1 MTARPRLPVTALF
14 GTNMFFSGVTYA
26 ATLPYAALVGVD
38 TLGMSP
44 GLFATAMAVGSVLG
58 TFVSLAL
65 GYLSDKLRDR
75 RLLVL
80 ITALA
85 GILAHGMIYLWPT
98 QLSFILAMALVIP
111 VAGACYGQCF
121 AYVRV
126 YYVRHDVA
134 RADFMVTA
142 LRTVFTLAWIVV
154 PPLAGWIA
162 AEFSIFNVYLVSSLS
177 YAVVAG
183 IFALLMTDEATAV
196 QMPTPVRAE
205 GASLLSTFAL
215 PFGTLAGLIG
225 LVVMTAAMRILTF
238 TVALFIV
245 TDLGGTVTDVG
256 FYAGITAA
264 VEAPCMLL
272 LAYLTT
278 KLSKETLLAA
288 AGLVMAVFIGLTSI
302 LTSMTALYWLLILNG
317 LGTAALM
324 SVNISYVQEAIKGR
338 VGLSTSLMD
347 VVAIAANLLGAT
359 AFGLLTSGG
368 NYRFALM
375 VGAGVSVAGAAIMA
389 LGNLSRLG
397 VLPQTKPAFLTGE

>member
-1 MTARPRLPVTALF
+1 MTAQPRLPVTALL

-26 ATLPYAALVGVD
+26 ATMPYASLVGVD
-38 TLGMSP
+38 MLGMTP
-44 GLFATAMAVGSVLG
+44 ALFASAMSAGAVLG
-58 TFVSLAL
+58 TLVSLGL
-65 GYLSDKLRDR
+65 GYLSDKLPDR

-85 GILAHGMIYLWPT
+85 GIIGHGMIYAFPT
-98 QLSFILAMALVIP
+98 QLSFILAMAVVMP

-126 YYVRHDVA
+126 YYLRHHAA

-142 LRTVFTLAWIVV
+142 MRTVFTLAWIVV
-154 PPLAGWIA
+154 PPVAGWVA
-162 AEFSIFNVYLVSSLS
+162 ATYSIFDVFLMSSLS
-177 YAVVAG
+177 YAAMGV
-183 IFALLMTDEATAV
+183 IFALLISDKGTAV
-196 QMPTPVRAE
+196 QMPQPVRAE

-215 PFGTLAGLIG
+215 PPGILAGLIG
-225 LVVMTAAMRILTF
+225 LIVMTAAMRILTF
-238 TVALFIV
+238 TVGLFIV

-264 VEAPCMLL
+264 VEAPCMLV

-302 LTSMTALYWLLILNG
+302 LTSMTALYCLLLLNG

-324 SVNISYVQEAIKGR
+324 SINIAYVQDAIKGR
-338 VGLSTSLMD
+338 VGLSTSLGD
-347 VVAIAANLLGAT
+347 VVAIAANLLGAS
-359 AFGLLTSGG
+359 AFGVLTSGG
-368 NYRFALM
+368 NYRLALM
-375 VGAGVSVAGAAIMA
+375 VAAGVSVAGAAIMA
-389 LGNLSRLG
+389 FGNFSRLG
-397 VLPQTKPAFLTGE
+397 KLRPLQPA

>member
-1 MTARPRLPVTALF
+1 MTARPRLPVTALL

-26 ATLPYAALVGVD
+26 ATMPYASLVGVD

-44 GLFATAMAVGSVLG
+44 GWFASVMSVGAVLG
-58 TFVSLAL
+58 TFVSLGL
-65 GYLSDKLRDR
+65 GYISDKLPDR

-85 GILAHGMIYLWPT
+85 GVIGHGMIYLWPT
-98 QLSFILAMALVIP
+98 QLSFMLAMAVVMPL
-111 VAGACYGQCF
+111 AGACYGQCF

-126 YYVRHDVA
+126 YYVRHMPA

-142 LRTVFTLAWIVV
+142 LRTVFTLAWIIV
-154 PPLAGWIA
+154 PPVAGWVA
-162 AEFSIFNVYLVSSLS
+162 AKFSIFNVFLMSSLS
-177 YAVVAG
+177 YAVMGG
-183 IFALLMTDEATAV
+183 IFALLISDKATAV

-215 PFGTLAGLIG
+215 PLGTLAGLLG
-225 LVVMTAAMRILTF
+225 LIVMTAAMRILTF
-238 TVALFIV
+238 TVSLFIV

-288 AGLVMAVFIGLTSI
+288 AGIVMAIFIGLASI

-324 SVNISYVQEAIKGR
+324 SVNIPYLQDAIKGR

-375 VGAGVSVAGAAIMA
+375 VAAGVSVAGAAIMA
-389 LGNLSRLG
+389 FGNMSRLG
-397 VLPQTKPAFLTGE
+397 ELRQVEQAG

>member
-1 MTARPRLPVTALF
+1 MTARPRMPVTALL

-26 ATLPYAALVGVD
+26 ATMPYASLVGVD

-44 GLFATAMAVGSVLG
+44 GWFASVMSVGAVLG
-58 TFVSLAL
+58 TFVSLGL
-65 GYLSDKLRDR
+65 GYLSDKLPDR

-85 GILAHGMIYLWPT
+85 GVVGHGMIYLWPT
-98 QLSFILAMALVIP
+98 QFSFMIAMAVVMPL
-111 VAGACYGQCF
+111 AGACYGQCF

-126 YYVRHDVA
+126 YYVRHMPA

-142 LRTVFTLAWIVV
+142 LRTVFTLAWIIV
-154 PPLAGWIA
+154 PPVAGWVA
-162 AEFSIFNVYLVSSLS
+162 AQFSIFNVFLMSSLS
-177 YAVVAG
+177 YAVMGG
-183 IFALLMTDEATAV
+183 IFALLISDKTTAV
-196 QMPTPVRAE
+196 QMPAPVRAE

-215 PFGTLAGLIG
+215 PLGTLAGLLG
-225 LVVMTAAMRILTF
+225 LIVMTAAMRILTF
-238 TVALFIV
+238 TVSLFIV
-245 TDLGGTVTDVG
+245 TDLGGTLTDVG

-288 AGLVMAVFIGLTSI
+288 AGIVMAVFIGLASI

-324 SVNISYVQEAIKGR
+324 SVNIPYLQDAIKGR

-375 VGAGVSVAGAAIMA
+375 VAAGVSVAGAAIMA
-389 LGNLSRLG
+389 FGNLSRLG
-397 VLPQTKPAFLTGE
+397 ELRQVEQAG

>member
-1 MTARPRLPVTALF
+1 MTARPRLPVTALL

-26 ATLPYAALVGVD
+26 ATLPYASLVGVD

-44 GLFATAMAVGSVLG
+44 GWFATVMAAGSILG
-58 TFVSLAL
+58 TLVSLTL
-65 GYLSDKLRDR
+65 GYISDKLPDR

-80 ITALA
+80 ATALA
-85 GILAHGMIYLWPT
+85 GIIGHGMIYIWPT
-98 QLSFILAMALVIP
+98 QLSFTLAMALVMP

-121 AYVRV
+121 AYLRV
-126 YYVRHDVA
+126 FYVTHDA
-134 RADFMVTA
+134 KRADFMVTTM
-142 LRTVFTLAWIVV
+142 RMVFTLAWIVV

-162 AEFSIFNVYLVSSLS
+162 AELDIFNVYLASSLS
-177 YAVVAG
+177 YAAVAA
-183 IFALLMTDEATAV
+183 IFALLMADKGTAV
-196 QMPTPVRAE
+196 QMPAPVRAE

-215 PFGTLAGLIG
+215 PLGTLAGLAG

-238 TVALFIV
+238 TVPLFIV
-245 TDLGGTVTDVG
+245 GDLGGTVTDVG

-264 VEAPCMLL
+264 IEAPCMLL

-278 KLSKETLLAA
+278 RWTKETLLAT
-288 AGLVMAVFIGLTSI
+288 AGLVMAAFIGISSI
-302 LTSMTALYWLLILNG
+302 LTSMTAFYWLLLLNG

-324 SVNISYVQEAIKGR
+324 SVNIPYVQDAIKGR

-359 AFGLLTSGG
+359 AFGLLTTGG

-375 VGAGVSVAGAAIMA
+375 VGACVAVVGAAIMA
-389 LGNLSRLG
+389 FGNMSRLG
-397 VLPQTKPAFLTGE
+397 ELRPAEAR

>member
-1 MTARPRLPVTALF
+1 MTARPRLPVTALL

-26 ATLPYAALVGVD
+26 ATMPYASLVGVD

-44 GLFATAMAVGSVLG
+44 GWFASVMSVGAVLG
-58 TFVSLAL
+58 TFVSLGL
-65 GYLSDKLRDR
+65 GYISDKLPDR

-85 GILAHGMIYLWPT
+85 GVIGHGMIYLWPT
-98 QLSFILAMALVIP
+98 QLSFMLAMAVVMPL
-111 VAGACYGQCF
+111 AGACYGQCF

-126 YYVRHDVA
+126 YYVRHMPA

-142 LRTVFTLAWIVV
+142 LRTVFTLAWIIV
-154 PPLAGWIA
+154 PPVAGWVA
-162 AEFSIFNVYLVSSLS
+162 AKFSIFNVFLMSSLS
-177 YAVVAG
+177 YAVMG
-183 IFALLMTDEATAV
+183 SIFALLISDKTTAV
-196 QMPTPVRAE
+196 QMPPPVRAE

-215 PFGTLAGLIG
+215 PLGTLAGLLG
-225 LVVMTAAMRILTF
+225 LIVMTAAMRILTF
-238 TVALFIV
+238 TVSLFIV

-288 AGLVMAVFIGLTSI
+288 AGIVLAIFIGLASI

-324 SVNISYVQEAIKGR
+324 SVNIPYLQDAIKGR

-375 VGAGVSVAGAAIMA
+375 VAAGVSVAGAAIMA
-389 LGNLSRLG
+389 FGNMSRLG
-397 VLPQTKPAFLTGE
+397 ELRQVEQAG

>member
-1 MTARPRLPVTALF
+1 MP
-14 GTNMFFSGVTYA
+14 
-26 ATLPYAALVGVD
+26 
-38 TLGMSP
+38 
-44 GLFATAMAVGSVLG
+44 
-58 TFVSLAL
+58 
-65 GYLSDKLRDR
+65 
-75 RLLVL
+75 
-80 ITALA
+80 
-85 GILAHGMIYLWPT
+85 
-98 QLSFILAMALVIP
+98 
-111 VAGACYGQCF
+111 
-121 AYVRV
+121 
-126 YYVRHDVA
+126 A

-142 LRTVFTLAWIVV
+142 LRTVFTLAWIIV
-154 PPLAGWIA
+154 PPVAGWIA
-162 AEFSIFNVYLVSSLS
+162 AKFSIFNVFLMSSLS
-177 YAVVAG
+177 YVAMGG
-183 IFALLMTDEATAV
+183 IFALLISDKATAV
-196 QMPTPVRAE
+196 QMPAPVRAE

-215 PFGTLAGLIG
+215 PLGTLAGLLG
-225 LVVMTAAMRILTF
+225 LIVMTAAMRILTF
-238 TVALFIV
+238 TVSLFIV

-288 AGLVMAVFIGLTSI
+288 AGIVMAVFIGLASI

-324 SVNISYVQEAIKGR
+324 SVNIPYLQDAIKGR

-375 VGAGVSVAGAAIMA
+375 VAAGVSVAGAAIMA
-389 LGNLSRLG
+389 FGNLSRLG
-397 VLPQTKPAFLTGE
+397 ELRQVEQPG

>member
-1 MTARPRLPVTALF
+1 MTARPRLPVTALL

-26 ATLPYAALVGVD
+26 ATMPYASLVGVD

-44 GLFATAMAVGSVLG
+44 GWFASVTSVGAVLG
-58 TFVSLAL
+58 TFVSLGL
-65 GYLSDKLRDR
+65 GYISDKLPDR

-85 GILAHGMIYLWPT
+85 GVIGHGMIYLWPT
-98 QLSFILAMALVIP
+98 QLSFMLAMAVVMPL
-111 VAGACYGQCF
+111 AGACYGQCF

-126 YYVRHDVA
+126 YYVRHMPA

-142 LRTVFTLAWIVV
+142 LRTVFTLAWIIV
-154 PPLAGWIA
+154 PPVAGWVA
-162 AEFSIFNVYLVSSLS
+162 AKFSIFNVFLMSSLS
-177 YAVVAG
+177 YAVMGG
-183 IFALLMTDEATAV
+183 IFALLISDKTTAV
-196 QMPTPVRAE
+196 QMPAPVRAE

-215 PFGTLAGLIG
+215 PLGTLAGLLG
-225 LVVMTAAMRILTF
+225 LIVMTAAMRILTF
-238 TVALFIV
+238 TVSLFIV

-288 AGLVMAVFIGLTSI
+288 AGIVMAIFIGLASI

-324 SVNISYVQEAIKGR
+324 SVNIPYLQDAIKGR

-375 VGAGVSVAGAAIMA
+375 VAAGVSVAGAAIMA
-389 LGNLSRLG
+389 FGNMSRLG
-397 VLPQTKPAFLTGE
+397 ELRQVEQAG